1 MGGGGV
7 ILRLQCACRSP
18 EIFLESGSGG
28 VFFSGQCQ
36 VMWQVQLQGVLL
48 ELSSLGK
55 QHPQRISSVPLRVHF
70 PGVVSEFLTSTVG
83 EIPSAS
89 LGPALSDLCLFLS
102 ADSSVRFHL
111 PPGAP
116 VRGLSA
122 RMEPT
127 V

>member
-1 MGGGGV
+1 MGGGV
-7 ILRLQCACRSP
+7 ILQLQCACRSP

-83 EIPSAS
+83 RFPPPHWALPSLTCVFS
-89 LGPALSDLCLFLS
+89 SQRTALR
-102 ADSSVRFHL
+102 DSTC
-111 PPGAP
+111 PQ
-116 VRGLSA
+116 
-122 RMEPT
+122 EPL
-127 V
+127 